1 VQRYGIGAIYEVVL
15 LLSPQQE
22 SWWAIAI
29 AFGPH
34 QPQYLLSVFKN
45 LQSMGHQLLP
55 HWQHI
60 AHIKEQRTILVK
72 DANLIHFLGL
82 WFLQA
87 LMSMRASVS

>member
-1 VQRYGIGAIYEVVL
+1 VL
-15 LLSPQQE
+15 HLSPQQE
-22 SWWAIAI
+22 SWWAMQ
-29 AFGPH
+29 FGPH

-60 AHIKEQRTILVK
+60 AHIKELRTISIK

-87 LMSMRASVS
+87 LVAMPASVS

>member
-1 VQRYGIGAIYEVVL
+1 VL
-15 LLSPQQE
+15 LLSPPQE

-34 QPQYLLSVFKN
+34 QLQYLSVFKN

-60 AHIKEQRTILVK
+60 AHIKERRTISVK

-87 LMSMRASVS
+87 LVAMPASVS